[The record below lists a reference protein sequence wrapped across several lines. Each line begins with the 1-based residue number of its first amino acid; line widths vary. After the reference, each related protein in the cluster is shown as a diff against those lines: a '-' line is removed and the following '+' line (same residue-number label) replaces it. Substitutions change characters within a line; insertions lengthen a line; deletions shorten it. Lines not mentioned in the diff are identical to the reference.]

1 MLDLQTEDTAL
12 KRLADRKATLPE
24 AQRLAEVSD
33 ALTEL
38 DADLAIA
45 NSQYD
50 EVAREASKLEG
61 EVELLEQKINRE
73 EQRLFSGGVSNPKE
87 LASLQA
93 EVESLKRRRSTL
105 EDELLEVMVK
115 RESAGETLA
124 RLKDERSA
132 ASKESEELTVRV
144 TEISAEIDTQAAE
157 HDKARAAIAA
167 EIPSDLLTLYDKL
180 RTEKA
185 GVGAAALEGATC
197 LGCHMKLPAQELERM
212 RSEGGLQ
219 RCDNCRRILVV
230 ESGRAGPDANKMA

>member
-1 MLDLQTEDTAL
+1 MEPGPGVLPRLLDLQTEDTAL

-24 AQRLAEVSD
+24 SKRLEEITD
-33 ALTEL
+33 ALSEL
-38 DADLAIA
+38 EADLVIA

-50 EVAREASKLEG
+50 EVAREASRLEG
-61 EVELLEQKINRE
+61 EVELLEQKITRE

-87 LASLQA
+87 LSSLQA
-93 EVESLKRRRSTL
+93 EVESLKRRRSSL

-124 RLKDERSA
+124 RLKDEQAA
-132 ASKESEELTVRV
+132 ASKESEELRTRV
-144 TEISAEIDTQAAE
+144 DEISKEIDIESASHEKSRT
-157 HDKARAAIAA
+157 AIAS
-167 EIPSDLLTLYDKL
+167 EIPSDLLALYDKL
-180 RTEKA
+180 RGEKA
-185 GVGAAALEGATC
+185 GIGAARLEGATC

-230 ESGRAGPDANKMA
+230 D